1 MIIQGLGSGS
11 LKDLI
16 SALDKSFQ
24 PLYEAPQE
32 PYKILFV
39 LQELTR
45 LTLALGLH
53 TKICNPGLGDKTA
66 SAPKLAVWVLKK
78 ILKSLDKKTQE
89 GGVSQP
95 KDAWEIFLAFWG
107 RQPPRFSDYYYLY
120 GLLDCAT
127 QLGRIID
134 HEMLPAGFEERM
146 QKIIRNSIA
155 PTLRWKAVS
164 SSTHTPLFLIKLLN
178 SSQTD

>member
-11 LKDLI
+11 LRDLI
-16 SALDKSFQ
+16 TALDKSIQ
-24 PLYEAPQE
+24 PLYQTPQQD
-32 PYKILFV
+32 YKIVFV

-45 LTLALGLH
+45 FTLALDLH
-53 TKICNPGLGDKTA
+53 TKIYNSKLGDKTA
-66 SAPKLAVWVLKK
+66 SAPKVAVWVLKK
-78 ILKSLDKKTQE
+78 ILESLDKETQE
-89 GGVSQP
+89 DKVSQP
-95 KDAWEIFLAFWG
+95 KDAWKNFLAFWG
-107 RQPPRFSDYYYLY
+107 NQPPRFSDYYYLY

-134 HEMLPAGFEERM
+134 RGMLPAGFEERM

-164 SSTHTPLFLIKLLN
+164 TSTHTPLL
-178 SSQTD
+178 